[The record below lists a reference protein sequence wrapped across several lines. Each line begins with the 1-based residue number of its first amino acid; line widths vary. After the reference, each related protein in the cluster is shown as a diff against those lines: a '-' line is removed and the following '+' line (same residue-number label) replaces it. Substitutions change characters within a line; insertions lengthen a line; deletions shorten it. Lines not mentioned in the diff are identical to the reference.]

1 MGPGGM
7 GFGVGVSPTD
17 LNNMMKDFEKWMG
30 ASASGASGAPMF
42 VPVDIVQDADT
53 YTFTADLPGVSKADT
68 KVQANKDDRVLT
80 ISGSRAAPELSE
92 DQQQRRRRT
101 ERRFGKFQRTFKL
114 PEDADLSGITAR
126 FRDGVL
132 TVMIKRTK
140 PAEPETTDVPID
152 DWFDVTDEGGQ
163 A

>member
-1 MGPGGM
+1 MLPCYCCCSVGP
-7 GFGVGVSPTD
+7 
-17 LNNMMKDFEKWMG
+17 LK
-30 ASASGASGAPMF
+30 
-42 VPVDIVQDADT
+42 
-53 YTFTADLPGVSKADT
+53 
-68 KVQANKDDRVLT
+68 LT
-80 ISGSRAAPELSE
+80 LCCFLYL
-92 DQQQRRRRT
+92 Q
-101 ERRFGKFQRTFKL
+101 L

-152 DWFDVTDEGGQ
+152 DWFDVQPGSGEQ

>member
-1 MGPGGM
+1 M
-7 GFGVGVSPTD
+7 
-17 LNNMMKDFEKWMG
+17 L
-30 ASASGASGAPMF
+30 
-42 VPVDIVQDADT
+42 
-53 YTFTADLPGVSKADT
+53 LPL
-68 KVQANKDDRVLT
+68 VLLGCW
-80 ISGSRAAPELSE
+80 SLAAHTVLLAL
-92 DQQQRRRRT
+92 Q
-101 ERRFGKFQRTFKL
+101 L

-152 DWFDVTDEGGQ
+152 DWFDVRPDSGEQ